1 MEGKTINSKKLN
13 GTSCKLAPTGI
24 YSKHL
29 TNRLLICGT
38 CLLSEWSEIVETLN
52 KDRTLLT
59 VCPEAVHLNTVI
71 EKIASMLA
79 KGEME
84 EIVVLTKDGSPHC
97 IGLHYA
103 VEWAVKMTKSDNV
116 VVQYYV
122 IEHGTLHKID
132 NKKIRKTMILDKS

>member
-1 MEGKTINSKKLN
+1 MKLDLVTTN
-13 GTSCKLAPTGI
+13 V

-38 CLLSEWSEIVETLN
+38 CLVSEWPEHVEKLSEG
-52 KDRTLLT
+52 RTLLT

-97 IGLHYA
+97 IGLHFA
-103 VEWAVKMTKSDNV
+103 VEWAVKMTKSDNT

-132 NKKIRKTMILDKS
+132 NKKIKEKRHLNK